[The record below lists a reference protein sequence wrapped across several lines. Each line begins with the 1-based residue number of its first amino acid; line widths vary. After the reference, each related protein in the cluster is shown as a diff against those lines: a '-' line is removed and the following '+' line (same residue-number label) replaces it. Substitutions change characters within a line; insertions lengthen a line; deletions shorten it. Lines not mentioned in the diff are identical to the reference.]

1 MRITRHLRGDL
12 LRGVTGAVIA
22 GALLFYLL
30 RRSVRGA
37 FHCAAGAK
45 AGSWLRPE

>member
-37 FHCAAGAK
+37 FHGAGAK